1 MVQFG
6 WASFRTR
13 TSGLCVTTI
22 WGLIGASMLQPGC
35 FSVALRVTERDLDAN
50 IARSPVQGVPSLERH
65 ANVSGLVRD
74 SGPCQVESN

>member
-1 MVQFG
+1 
-6 WASFRTR
+6 
-13 TSGLCVTTI
+13 
-22 WGLIGASMLQPGC
+22 MLQPGC

-74 SGPCQVESN
+74 SGLCQVESN